1 MVWFVSKMRK
11 WARKSDSSSKADLC
25 AAGVRTPPSTET
37 VLDWRAPLSFSLEP
51 VYISP
56 VQQWRREFRQN
67 SLVSLLGVSLA
78 PNTPN
83 SFRWRRHRNAKVSC
97 LEKLKIWKESFGKKC
112 KLSDQTINSPE
123 PQPLPNARLW
133 QTQQDTPSEEETQE
147 AQLTSRSGITT
158 AANPYTVVAMC
169 QTQFRAPYMQ

>member
-11 WARKSDSSSKADLC
+11 RTRKSDSSSKTDLC
-25 AAGVRTPPSTET
+25 AAGVRTPPSIET

-51 VYISP
+51 VYIPP
-56 VQQWRREFRQN
+56 VERWRREFRQN

-78 PNTPN
+78 PNTSN

-97 LEKLKIWKESFGKKC
+97 LEKLKVWKESFGKKC
-112 KLSDQTINSPE
+112 KLSDKTINSPE
-123 PQPLPNARLW
+123 AQPLPNARLW

-147 AQLTSRSGITT
+147 AQLTSQSGITT
-158 AANPYTVVAMC
+158 AANPYTVVTMC
-169 QTQFRAPYMQ
+169 QAQFQAPYVQ